1 MPSLHLCLSKS
12 GDLVGFNYVI
22 PQLRRTGLDDRRCR
36 RVAAAAVDR
45 RLVEEGSEL
54 VILALGERIEFM
66 VVATTAVERQAKPN
80 RAHRLGHI
88 EDIIDAILLGNA
100 AALAVNHVIAV
111 EAGSQDLIV
120 RRIRQKITGQL
131 LDGELIERHVVV
143 ERTNHPVA
151 PGPHR
156 TLAVTL
162 IAVGVGVASRL
173 QPVPRHAFAIGRR
186 RQRAGH
192 EPVPRAWLVVLKKT
206 LHLSRSR
213 WQAGQVEFQ
222 SADQRPAI
230 SPRVGLHKVG
240 LQLAVDEFIDRVH
253 PRLAKRRPLDPLER
267 PMPPPLGTLFH
278 PLFQRLDLFRGQRPT
293 HIRRWHQ
300 VVHIRSG
307 DPGEQFALRRVGGV
321 EHAVAVAV
329 ALGIELVVQPKITL
343 SCFFRV
349 WAVTVKTLVRK
360 DREDVPRKINLPRC
374 SRPRGQ
380 QCQQNGDGEHT
391 PSQTPR
397 FGLYEK
403 HLRQKTTEKLATGS
417 RLTTPSRPRR
427 KG

>member
-1 MPSLHLCLSKS
+1 MAP
-12 GDLVGFNYVI
+12 
-22 PQLRRTGLDDRRCR
+22 
-36 RVAAAAVDR
+36 
-45 RLVEEGSEL
+45 
-54 VILALGERIEFM
+54 
-66 VVATTAVERQAKPN
+66 TAVERQAKPN

-100 AALAVNHVIAV
+100 AALAVDHVIAV
-111 EAGSQDLIV
+111 EAGGQDLFV

-162 IAVGVGVASRL
+162 IAVGVGVACRL

-230 SPRVGLHKVG
+230 SPRVGHHTVG
-240 LQLAVDEFIDRVH
+240 LQLAANKFINRVN

-267 PMPPPLGTLFH
+267 PMPPPLGTLLH

-293 HIRRWHQ
+293 HIRRRHQ
-300 VVHIRSG
+300 IIHIRSG

-321 EHAVAVAV
+321 EHAEAVAV

-343 SCFFRV
+343 ARLLRIG
-349 WAVTVKTLVRK
+349 AVTVKTLVRK
-360 DREDVPRKINLPRC
+360 DREDIPRKINRPRGN
-374 SRPRGQ
+374 RPRGQ
-380 QCQQNGDGEHT
+380 QRQQHGDGERP
-391 PSQTPR
+391 PSQTSR
-397 FGLYEK
+397 LGFYEK
-403 HLRQKTTEKLATGS
+403 HRRQNQRLKNRQPEAA
-417 RLTTPSRPRR
+417 LTTPMRPRR